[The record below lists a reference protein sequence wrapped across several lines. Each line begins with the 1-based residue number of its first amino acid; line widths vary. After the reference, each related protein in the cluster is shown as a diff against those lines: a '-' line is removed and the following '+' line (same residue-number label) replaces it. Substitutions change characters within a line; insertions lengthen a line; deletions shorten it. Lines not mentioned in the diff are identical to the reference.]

1 MLLAACSISLELNVN
16 VSVAVRGM
24 IELLSVMDV
33 VTNVI
38 KNLEKKILKLK
49 IKIFIC
55 SSLE

>member
-38 KNLEKKILKLK
+38 KNLEKNIK
-49 IKIFIC
+49 IKN
-55 SSLE
+55 